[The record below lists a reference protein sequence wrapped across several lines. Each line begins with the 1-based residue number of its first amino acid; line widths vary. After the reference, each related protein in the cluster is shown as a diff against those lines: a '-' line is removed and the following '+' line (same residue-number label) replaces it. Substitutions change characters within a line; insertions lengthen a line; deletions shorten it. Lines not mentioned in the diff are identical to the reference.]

1 MFVCV
6 VIMNVAS
13 LVLGHDMR
21 RLNDITAFRRYW
33 YRTALV
39 ESIFIGS
46 KKDQD
51 KEAGPVVL
59 VPPPSGTV
67 SSSDSSDGGVE
78 DTTNGGENLDNS
90 ISAAI
95 VVAASVEDFRVSAN
109 VAQVMGNAE

>member
-1 MFVCV
+1 MCV

-39 ESIFIGS
+39 ENIFIGS

-51 KEAGPVVL
+51 KEAGPVML
-59 VPPPSGTV
+59 APSSSGGV
-67 SSSDSSDGGVE
+67 VSSDSSDGGVE
-78 DTTNGGENLDNS
+78 DGKSGAVNLDSS

-95 VVAASVEDFRVSAN
+95 VVAACVEDFRVSAN
-109 VAQVMGNAE
+109 MAQVMGNAE